1 MDSHLNWKK
10 QIEYKTK
17 KIRRGI
23 GILCKVRHFVDQ
35 SVLLKLYYALIY
47 PFLMYGIVYMGNT
60 YESTL
65 KPIFLLQKKSIRI
78 ITLSRLDCHCS
89 PLFKSL
95 N

>member
-47 PFLMYGIVYMGNT
+47 PFLIYGIVIWGNI

-65 KPIFLLQKKSIRI
+65 KPSFTLQKKSIHI
-78 ITLSRLDCHCS
+78 YFLLLSHRSIVILAQC
-89 PLFKSL
+89 
-95 N
+95 